1 MKIPGPVQN
10 KKPSFDFEYE
20 FISLKSDP
28 TNYKKY
34 LFEAMIKVK
43 RDMYF
48 EARKKIFPK
57 ILSFY
62 YLLKI
67 DSEFIYATSFN
78 ENQMRR
84 LMSEENV
91 LTESNAPAA
100 GKFNDRR
107 DRMNPTQI
115 KVLSRAFG
123 EIQGHDGAAVS

>member
-20 FISLKSDP
+20 FISLKNDP
-28 TNYKKY
+28 KHYKKF

-43 RDMYF
+43 RDAQF
-48 EARKKIFPK
+48 ELRKKIFPK

-62 YLLKI
+62 YLLKV
-67 DSEFIYATSFN
+67 DAEFIYATSFN
-78 ENQMRR
+78 ERNLHRIV
-84 LMSEENV
+84 SEENAP
-91 LTESNAPAA
+91 TEQNAPAA

-115 KVLSRAFG
+115 KVYLKAFR
-123 EIQGHDGAAVS
+123 EIQVDDGSAVS